1 MPIKTI
7 IELQAKPG
15 QRDQLLSIMDEVT
28 TTMQAVPG
36 FLGFEFYEVLENPD
50 GLVEIAGWESPE
62 ARQTWIQQSTDSGAL
77 NLLML
82 SLDAPFKATNI
93 QPIP

>member
-1 MPIKTI
+1 MAIKTI

-28 TTMQAVPG
+28 PMQAVPG
-36 FLGFEFYEVLENPD
+36 FLGLDFYEVLENPD

-62 ARQTWIQQSTDSGAL
+62 ARQTWIQQSMDSGA
-77 NLLML
+77 
-82 SLDAPFKATNI
+82 F
-93 QPIP
+93 

>member
-1 MPIKTI
+1 MAIKTI

-15 QRDQLLSIMDEVT
+15 QRDQLMSIMDEV

-62 ARQTWIQQSTDSGAL
+62 MRQTWIQQSMDSGR
-77 NLLML
+77 
-82 SLDAPFKATNI
+82 FTF
-93 QPIP
+93 